1 MFDGYG
7 MDGFWMGGGWLF
19 GALIVIGVVLLIVL
33 LVRVLG
39 GGVKRSTGRE
49 PDMQGASR
57 ARQILDERYARG
69 DLSTEEYQERVRVL
83 GDGT

>member
-19 GALIVIGVVLLIVL
+19 GALIVVGVVLLIVL

-39 GGVKRSTGRE
+39 GGVSRNTGRE
-49 PDMQGASR
+49 QDVQSPRS
-57 ARQILDERYARG
+57 ARQVLDERYARG
-69 DLSTEEYQERVRVL
+69 DLSTEEYQERLRVL